1 VTGLLDQDST
11 GRREPRSGRPIGFL
25 DDVVH
30 AEEATPEG
38 VAFAGVALDRPRRT
52 RAEMEWA

>member
-25 DDVVH
+25 DDVVD

-52 RAEMEWA
+52 RAEME